1 MVKEGC
7 SEIKLSAVRDTWG
20 KSETNENEDE
30 NENRTLGAMR
40 FPLFVYNKPH
50 ADNCLGPMHRVTFF
64 WHAELADSRRE

>member
-30 NENRTLGAMR
+30 NENRTMGAAWL
-40 FPLFVYNKPH
+40 PLFAYRPLNKP
-50 ADNCLGPMHRVTFF
+50 TQSK
-64 WHAELADSRRE
+64 EEK